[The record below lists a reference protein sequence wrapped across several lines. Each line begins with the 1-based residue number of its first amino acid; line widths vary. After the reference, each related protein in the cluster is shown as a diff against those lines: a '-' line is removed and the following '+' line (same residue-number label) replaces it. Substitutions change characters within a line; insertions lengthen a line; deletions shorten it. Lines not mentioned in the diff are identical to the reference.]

1 MNSFGLP
8 KMPDTRYIR
17 LWSCK
22 AYTKNAVD
30 KELSLSIFA
39 KAAKR
44 TSRKWGAF
52 FCLCFGECLF
62 YLSVFGCLFV
72 FFTCFRLFSP
82 VWGLVWIWIWVW
94 FGFGFRFGFAYTF
107 LYLYLFIF
115 VYVYSSTFK
124 SWRSIFFVIRLSAN
138 ARVSRSRFCGLSSQS
153 HSGAEETPIFLSA
166 SQ

>member
-22 AYTKNAVD
+22 AYTKNAID

-52 FCLCFGECLF
+52 FCLFFGGYLF

-82 VWGLVWIWIWVW
+82 VWGLDLGLDLDLGLGLGSFILV
-94 FGFGFRFGFAYTF
+94 YTYT
-107 LYLYLFIF
+107 YLYLFMFILRRLKADAA
-115 VYVYSSTFK
+115 YS
-124 SWRSIFFVIRLSAN
+124 LS
-138 ARVSRSRFCGLSSQS
+138 
-153 HSGAEETPIFLSA
+153 
-166 SQ
+166 

>member
-1 MNSFGLP
+1 MKCADVAKSADARDL
-8 KMPDTRYIR
+8 K
-17 LWSCK
+17 
-22 AYTKNAVD
+22 
-30 KELSLSIFA
+30 SLGSNTVPVQVRSSAPPAISR
-39 KAAKR
+39 KKR

-52 FCLCFGECLF
+52 FCLCFGGYLF

-82 VWGLVWIWIWVW
+82 VCGLVWIWIWIWIWVW

-124 SWRSIFFVIRLSAN
+124 S
-138 ARVSRSRFCGLSSQS
+138 
-153 HSGAEETPIFLSA
+153 
-166 SQ
+166 

>member
-1 MNSFGLP
+1 MPLIKNFLYQFSQRQQNAPHESGVRFFAFASANICFTCRYLVTYLCFCLLSVILTCLGFGL
-8 KMPDTRYIR
+8 D
-17 LWSCK
+17 L
-22 AYTKNAVD
+22 
-30 KELSLSIFA
+30 
-39 KAAKR
+39 
-44 TSRKWGAF
+44 
-52 FCLCFGECLF
+52 
-62 YLSVFGCLFV
+62 
-72 FFTCFRLFSP
+72 
-82 VWGLVWIWIWVW
+82 GLGLGLLILI
-94 FGFGFRFGFAYTF
+94 